1 MSRVDLWLTALLLV
15 AVVVS
20 GVAVVHAKYQS
31 RQLFVALQDLRRDR
45 DDVAMEWGRLQLE
58 LGTVGNHA
66 LMEKMARKRLGMR
79 MPGPADVVV
88 LER

>member
-1 MSRVDLWLTALLLV
+1 MSRADLLLTTFLLV
-15 AVVVS
+15 AVVAS

-45 DDVAMEWGRLQLE
+45 DTVSMEWGRLQLE

-66 LMEKMARKRLGMR
+66 LMEKLARQRLGMHL
-79 MPGPADVVV
+79 PGPDDVVV